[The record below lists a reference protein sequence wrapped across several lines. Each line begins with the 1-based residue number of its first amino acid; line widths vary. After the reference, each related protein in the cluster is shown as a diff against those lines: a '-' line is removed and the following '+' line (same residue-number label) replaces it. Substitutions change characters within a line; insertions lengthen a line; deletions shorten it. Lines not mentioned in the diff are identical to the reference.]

1 MARAAGAAWLLQHE
15 LRLGWRKAGGS
26 RLWLTALLGGTFWL
40 VLHVLAFFLLRHAD
54 LDALDAWTA
63 PFVGGVLWLVFT
75 LMLSHA
81 ILLSVSALFDRGDL
95 DLLLSSPLP
104 SRTVFVV
111 RGAGIAIGSV
121 TLYAFFLLPLAHAG
135 LVTGHLRLMAIYPT
149 LASMAM
155 LAAAAGMMLTLLL
168 VRLIGARRA
177 RTVAQVMGAL
187 TGAIIFLVMQA
198 QNMASIGMRRRIVKQ
213 LIEWMRP
220 GGPLADDSA
229 LWTFFHAA
237 VGRPLALTVLVIAGA
252 GSFWAVVT
260 LAHHR
265 FLEGTQ
271 ETVTGSAKRGVP
283 AKEPALRFRS
293 GLVRTVLVKEWR
305 LIIRDTQLVAQTLL
319 QVLYLLPL
327 VFIVFRR
334 SDMLAMVVPSA
345 VLLSGTL
352 CGTLAWITVTA
363 EEAPELIG
371 VAPVPLVRIR
381 WLKVLAAM
389 LPVWLLVS
397 PLFLFLLTQNLWH
410 ATVFLLCLAGST
422 ACGGMTQ
429 VWYPR
434 QGDRRDMRRRMQSG
448 KFVSVLEG
456 FSGLGWAGVAWCLV
470 AAPVF
475 APLPLLFAAVGPT
488 AAWFLGESRRE
499 QGLLV

>member
-1 MARAAGAAWLLQHE
+1 MARAGTAAWLLRHE
-15 LRLGWRKAGGS
+15 LRLFWRKAGGA
-26 RLWLTALLGGTFWL
+26 RLWFAALAGGVAWL
-40 VLHVLAFFLLRHAD
+40 ALHVLAYFLLRYAN
-54 LDALDAWTA
+54 LDALPPLTA
-63 PFVGGVLWLVFT
+63 PLVGSVLWLVLTF
-75 LMLSHA
+75 MLSHA

-95 DLLLSSPLP
+95 DLLLSSPLS

-111 RGAGIAIGSV
+111 RGTAIAIGSV
-121 TLYAFFLLPLAHAG
+121 TLYGFFLLPFAHAG
-135 LVTGHLRLMAIYPT
+135 LVTGHARLMAIYPT
-149 LASMAM
+149 LAAMAM
-155 LAAAAGMMLTLLL
+155 LAAAAGMMLTLVL

-177 RTVAQVMGAL
+177 RTVAQVLGAL

-198 QNMASIGMRRRIVKQ
+198 QNIASLGMRRRIVKQ
-213 LIEWMRP
+213 LVEWMQP
-220 GGPLADDSA
+220 GGPLADDGV

-237 VGRPLALTVLVIAGA
+237 LGRPLALGVLVVAGA
-252 GSFWAVVT
+252 GSFWAVVA
-260 LAHHR
+260 LAHRR

-271 ETVTGSAKRGVP
+271 EAVSGSARRGAP
-283 AKEPALRFRS
+283 AKESTLRFRS

-305 LIIRDTQLVAQTLL
+305 LIVRDTQLVAQTLL

-334 SDMLAMVVPSA
+334 EDMLAMVVPSA

-352 CGTLAWITVTA
+352 SGTLAWITVTA

-410 ATVFLLCLAGST
+410 ATVFLLCLSGST
-422 ACGGMTQ
+422 ACGGMMQ

-470 AAPVF
+470 AAPMF

>member
-1 MARAAGAAWLLQHE
+1 V
-15 LRLGWRKAGGS
+15 
-26 RLWLTALLGGTFWL
+26 WLTALLGGAFWL
-40 VLHVLAFFLLRHAD
+40 VLHLLAFLLLRHAD
-54 LDALDAWTA
+54 LDALKTWTT
-63 PFVGGVLWLVFT
+63 PFVGGVLWFVLT

-81 ILLSVSALFDRGDL
+81 ILLSVAALFDRGDL

-104 SRTVFVV
+104 SRAVFVV
-111 RGAGIAIGSV
+111 RAAGIAISSV

-135 LVTGHLRLMAIYPT
+135 LVTGHANLMAIYPT
-149 LASMAM
+149 LAAMAM
-155 LAAAAGMMLTLLL
+155 MATAAGLMLTLVL

-187 TGAIIFLVMQA
+187 TGAVIFLVMQA
-198 QNMASIGMRRRIVKQ
+198 QNIAGTATQRRVLKQ
-213 LIEWMRP
+213 LIEWAKP
-220 GGPLADDSA
+220 GGPLAFDSS

-237 VGRPLALTVLVIAGA
+237 TGRMLPLLAIMAVGAA
-252 GSFWAVVT
+252 SFWLVVT
-260 LAHHR
+260 LAHRR
-265 FLEGTQ
+265 FVEGTQ
-271 ETVTGSAKRGVP
+271 ETVTGSARRIAP
-283 AKEPALRFRS
+283 ASSAHLRFRP
-293 GLVRTVLVKEWR
+293 GLVRTVLLKEWR
-305 LIIRDTQLVAQTLL
+305 LIMRDTQLIAQTLL
-319 QVLYLLPL
+319 QVLYLLPM

-334 SDMLAMVVPSA
+334 QDMLAMVVPSA

-352 CGTLAWITVTA
+352 TGTLAWITVTA
-363 EEAPELIG
+363 EEAPELVG

-381 WLKVLAAM
+381 WIKVVAAM

-397 PLFLFLLTQNLWH
+397 PLFFFLLTKNVWH
-410 ATVFLLCLAGST
+410 AAVFIFCLAGST
-422 ACGGMTQ
+422 ACGGMMQ

-434 QGDRRDMRRRMQSG
+434 QGDRRNMRKRMQSG

-470 AAPVF
+470 AAPMF
-475 APLPLLFAAVGPT
+475 TPLPLLFAAVGPT